1 MPTVL
6 QEFLAFAGTGSTAI
20 ATNVMTTK
28 PESMN
33 KRMLV
38 SLFG

>member
-6 QEFLAFAGTGSTAI
+6 QEFLAFAGAGSTAI
-20 ATNVMTTK
+20 ATNVMTATA
-28 PESMN
+28 ESMN
-33 KRMLV
+33 KRMLD